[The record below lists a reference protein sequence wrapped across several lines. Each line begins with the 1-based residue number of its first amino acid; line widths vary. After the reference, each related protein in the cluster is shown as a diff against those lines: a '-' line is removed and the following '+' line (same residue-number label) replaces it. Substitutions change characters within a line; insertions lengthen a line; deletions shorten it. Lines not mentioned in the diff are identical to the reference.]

1 MFLDLV
7 LRRVT
12 GKDKVTIFVL
22 RVAAKASLELRLV
35 GQGFAVL
42 EVTKSP
48 AAGCGVFFGVINH
61 ELNVRGISDHERLLP
76 PKDLVVFLR

>member
-35 GQGFAVL
+35 GQGFAVF
-42 EVTKSP
+42 E
-48 AAGCGVFFGVINH
+48 
-61 ELNVRGISDHERLLP
+61 
-76 PKDLVVFLR
+76 